1 MKAIIIVGS
10 KGFLGKNLYNKI
22 RKSKQ
27 YSNYKIFAFSKKNLN
42 LLKNKSI
49 ENKFNKIKEK
59 YNVTAIFHCAVLYK
73 SADWVN
79 KNQADVSY
87 NNNII
92 NLNIL
97 KNSQLFFPKSL
108 FVCMLSYALYN
119 KNKSE
124 KKILSDYQDNKFT
137 NSYSDSKYNLL
148 KYCVYYEKQFNY
160 KSICLVISNLYG
172 NENITSENNHFVSSI
187 IEKIIQ
193 AKLKKKKKIKFY
205 GNFLQLRDFLHIDDA
220 VNAIIKLSQ
229 LKSTKG
235 CNVINLGYGK
245 SYKMEQILHKV
256 ANLVNFE
263 GELEINNNGVANHKS
278 ISIVKI
284 KKIINWKP
292 NIKIYEGLKRVVEW
306 SLKKKR

>member
-59 YNVTAIFHCAVLYK
+59 YNVTAIFIVLFYI
-73 SADWVN
+73 N
-79 KNQADVSY
+79 QLIGLIKNQADVSY

-172 NENITSENNHFVSSI
+172 NENITTENNHFVSSI

-193 AKLKKKKKIKFY
+193 AKLKKKK
-205 GNFLQLRDFLHIDDA
+205 R
-220 VNAIIKLSQ
+220 
-229 LKSTKG
+229 
-235 CNVINLGYGK
+235 
-245 SYKMEQILHKV
+245 
-256 ANLVNFE
+256 
-263 GELEINNNGVANHKS
+263 
-278 ISIVKI
+278 
-284 KKIINWKP
+284 
-292 NIKIYEGLKRVVEW
+292 
-306 SLKKKR
+306 